1 MLRTMK
7 NFSDITA
14 IETVNALNVNLQY
27 RVHGRCAFSISVN
40 DYYFQAGAGVGFG
53 NVHMDLF
60 DSITLKV
67 ELMDFDEGT
76 SGVEIKQFSI
86 NGLEILPK
94 YQHLSSNKKCYIDE
108 LGTWYFEIPSAFYT
122 WYHQITGHG
131 WIA

>member
-7 NFSDITA
+7 NFSDIPA
-14 IETVNALNVNLQY
+14 IETVHALNVNLQY

-40 DYYFQAGAGVGFG
+40 DYYFEAGFG
-53 NVHMDLF
+53 NINVNLF
-60 DSITLKV
+60 DSIMLKV

-76 SGVEIKQFSI
+76 SGVEIEQFSI